1 MTFVDSNPVLAPSL
15 RSPDK
20 GVIGQS
26 QDDTGGNGGDFDSV
40 FKSLEKPELPK
51 PGNENSDNKFLR
63 FADVMPSTDAKHRID
78 AADKNTVPETTL
90 SKTDNTV
97 EPSFNQD
104 VRVNEVPAKPETK
117 RSQLSDA
124 TDSKRSVDDMLELLQ
139 TAPTPPP
146 VQASTPDTVA
156 VSSVSP
162 QPQLMPLVVETLPKS
177 LATGRSDIADRKS
190 AASTVSPPATQ
201 ITEGSDTDAPM
212 PTEPDKTFRF
222 ARADGKGASVNVAI
236 SALAEGAR
244 KDTTAVTGEKVETVT
259 VLDSRRYLGLPATNN
274 VALISSALAKETA
287 LVQTG
292 QSSLVVLDDATSKV
306 VNTLKLQLTPV
317 ELGSVVATLRLSGEA
332 LSVDLRVETG
342 AAFRQLSDDQ
352 SAIIKTLQAQGFEI
366 DQINVRLVSSDI
378 ATVQTDNQSG
388 QQSRQGQQGSFA
400 QSQQQQGNPQSSS
413 RDDRHTREDSRLDP
427 AVDYGVD
434 NSVRG
439 GVYL

>member
-1 MTFVDSNPVLAPSL
+1 MTFVDSNPVLAPSP

-20 GVIGQS
+20 GVIGQPK
-26 QDDTGGNGGDFDSV
+26 DDTGSNGGNFDSV

-51 PGNENSDNKFLR
+51 QVTENLDNPYVTL
-63 FADVMPSTDAKHRID
+63 ADVLPTTEATHRID
-78 AADKNTVPETTL
+78 TTDKNSLPKSAALETL
-90 SKTDNTV
+90 LTV
-97 EPSFNQD
+97 EPSIQQD
-104 VRVNEVPAKPETK
+104 VRVADIPARPKTEP
-117 RSQLSDA
+117 SLLSD
-124 TDSKRSVDDMLELLQ
+124 TKDTNRSVDDMLEMLQ
-139 TAPTPPP
+139 AAPTPPP
-146 VQASTPDTVA
+146 VPPSSQDTVL
-156 VSSVSP
+156 VNSVSP
-162 QPQLMPLVVETLPKS
+162 QPQLMPLVADNLPKS
-177 LATGRSDIADRKS
+177 AAIGRSDINDRKS
-190 AASTVSPPATQ
+190 AVSTASSATQ
-201 ITEGSDTDAPM
+201 IVERSDTDAPM
-212 PTEPDKTFRF
+212 PTEVDRTFRF

-287 LVQTG
+287 ALVQTG
-292 QSSLVVLDDATSKV
+292 QPSLIVLDDATSKV

-378 ATVQTDNQSG
+378 ATVQTDNQAG
-388 QQSRQGQQGSFA
+388 QQPRQGQQGSFA
-400 QSQQQQGNPQSSS
+400 QSQQQQGNSHSSS
-413 RDDRHTREDSRLDP
+413 RDERRTREESRLEPTADL
-427 AVDYGVD
+427 VSD
-434 NSVRG
+434 NGVRG